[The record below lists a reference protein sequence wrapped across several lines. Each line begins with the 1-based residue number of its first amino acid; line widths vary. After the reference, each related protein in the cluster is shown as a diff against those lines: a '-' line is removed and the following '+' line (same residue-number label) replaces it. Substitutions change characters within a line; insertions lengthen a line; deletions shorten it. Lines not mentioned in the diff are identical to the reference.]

1 MHVEIRKGG
10 KHGKEQES
18 TMLERKRVSVAGNSA
33 RGAQRLNP
41 DYRSKYASMA
51 CCGGVVVL
59 QGSPCVELED
69 GGRGVQARRVRAGA
83 TPSRPTW
90 VDAVQSA
97 HGARRRLRPS
107 L

>member
-1 MHVEIRKGG
+1 
-10 KHGKEQES
+10 
-18 TMLERKRVSVAGNSA
+18 MLERKRASVVGNSA

-41 DYRSKYASMA
+41 DYRSMRAWR

-69 GGRGVQARRVRAGA
+69 GDRDVQARMVRAGA

-90 VDAVQSA
+90 VDAVQSV